1 MSRLVLA
8 DTSLIATVAHFV
20 VAAAVTPFDP
30 SKISGLELWLR
41 GDLGVHLTSGNVDT
55 WADQS
60 GNGNNFTQ
68 ATSGA
73 RPPTNTAIGGQACL
87 VFNGTTALQAGN
99 FISTGAKTIVIVR
112 KYAAATGI
120 AQSLLLLMTGT
131 TVTKMDY
138 CSADVSPA
146 YAPFQFFADLLA
158 AGGAGRAT
166 APAMDASAHMD
177 FMDYNGGTNT
187 SSASY
192 DAWIDGTTSAIS
204 AGGFYIE
211 TPSNL
216 TSIGANINSSGAL
229 VSPAVVTAASVA
241 EVLVW
246 GRQLTSTERN
256 QLGGY
261 IQTRY
266 GITIAGATF

>member
-1 MSRLVLA
+1 VSRRA
-8 DTSLIATVAHFV
+8 RRAGGRTVSGGKI
-20 VAAAVTPFDP
+20 PFSP
-30 SKISGLELWLR
+30 SQLGPLLWLR
-41 GDLGVHLTSGNVDT
+41 GDLGISLNGSNVSA

-60 GNGNNFTQ
+60 GHGNNFTQ
-68 ATSGA
+68 STAIA
-73 RPPTNTAIGGQACL
+73 QPPTNTAIGGQACL

-120 AQSLLLLMTGT
+120 AQALLLLMTGT
-131 TVTKMDY
+131 TVSKLDY
-138 CSADVSPA
+138 VSVDVSPA
-146 YAPFQFFADLLA
+146 YAPLQFLADWTV
-158 AGGAGRAT
+158 GIFGQAT
-166 APAMDASAHMD
+166 APAMDASAHLD

-187 SSASY
+187 SAASY
-192 DAWIDGTTSAIS
+192 DAWIDGATSALS

-216 TSIGANINSSGAL
+216 TSIGQNINSSGAL

-256 QLGGY
+256 KLGGY

-266 GITIAGATF
+266 GITVAGATF